1 MCLSGKYCGYEM
13 VLRIAGLYANVLP
26 YKVIITSFL
35 FPSGK
40 FSLERLQSVL
50 KALDNDTTKLVID
63 LSCRRKGDTW
73 FVAMN
78 KWQDLTDMELTAGKF
93 VPCYALNRPGIPHIG
108 FYALVSHKSTC

>member
-1 MCLSGKYCGYEM
+1 MFESR
-13 VLRIAGLYANVLP
+13 VYAKSSN

-40 FSLERLQSVL
+40 FSLDRLQSVL
-50 KALDNDTTKLVID
+50 KALDNDTSKLVID

-78 KWQDLTDMELTAGKF
+78 KWQDLTDMELTAGKSCA
-93 VPCYALNRPGIPHIG
+93 VNIPRIICKLQTG
-108 FYALVSHKSTC
+108 TFNF